1 MDINAKMKKIAE
13 YRMMK
18 KQAEMALAELEKE
31 LKEYMLDEGLR
42 VLVGD
47 EHTATY
53 QPVTSNRFDS
63 AWFRA
68 DNPQMYE
75 EYKRVDTTM
84 RFTFN

>member
-13 YRMMK
+13 YRMIK
-18 KQAEMALAELEKE
+18 KQAEAALAELEGE
-31 LKEYMLDEGLR
+31 LKQYMLDEGLR
-42 VLVGD
+42 TLIGD

-68 DNPQMYE
+68 DNPSVYE
-75 EYKRVDTTM
+75 AYKRVDTSM